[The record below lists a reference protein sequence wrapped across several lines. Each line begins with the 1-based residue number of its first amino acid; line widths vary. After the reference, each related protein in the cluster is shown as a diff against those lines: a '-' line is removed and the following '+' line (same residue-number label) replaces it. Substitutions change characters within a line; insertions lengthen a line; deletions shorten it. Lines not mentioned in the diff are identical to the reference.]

1 MARHEARGTKRKC
14 QNEDCALPFYDLN
27 RSDYVC
33 PNCGSA
39 FDANVP
45 ERLAPTARH
54 VAKPLRGPHIVSSL
68 REPAELAQDEEI
80 EPAAATG
87 EASEEPE
94 DERGADPIL
103 EQEEE
108 DEDGI
113 VVNPSPD
120 GRIED

>member
-1 MARHEARGTKRKC
+1 MASHEARGTKRKC

-27 RSDYVC
+27 RADYTC
-33 PNCGSA
+33 PNCGAA
-39 FDANVP
+39 FDVNLL
-45 ERLAPTARH
+45 EQLAPTARH
-54 VAKPLRGPHIVSSL
+54 VAKPLRASHIVSSL
-68 REPAELAQDEEI
+68 REPAELVQDEEI

-87 EASEEPE
+87 ESEEPE

-108 DEDGI
+108 EEGI